1 MNALLVLLGV
11 LLGVILATLALG
23 ARLNRMRARAL
34 LTESERDG
42 ERTQNLEL
50 IERHERELEGAREHH
65 AQQLASVK
73 EQVALVQ
80 SNREQLRDELKSIS
94 ADVLK
99 QTGDSLAQRL
109 TDQRRAEE
117 QRAASEMDKHA
128 AEIKRVV
135 APITEH
141 LQKVQAQVQTLE
153 RDRKETHGTVRQLFE
168 TVTQEVGKLRME
180 TGTLV
185 SALKRPQVRGS
196 WGEIQLRNVARIAGM
211 TDHVDF
217 HDQRTLDAGDDG
229 RLRPDMTVHL
239 PTGRD
244 VVVDSKVPLDAYLAS
259 LEARDDSERER
270 ELDRHA
276 TQLRTHL
283 DKLAAKSYHA
293 KLERSAE
300 FVVCFIP
307 NEACYVAALDRDPR
321 LLEHGAQK
329 GVLIAT
335 PTTLLALLH
344 ATHYG
349 WRQAEVEQSALKI
362 AAAGKE
368 LHKRCA
374 RFLTSFSKLGRQL
387 DSATGAYNEA
397 VGSLEAR
404 VLPQLRSFEQFQA
417 GSDRKLEVP
426 KALDASPRVM
436 TAVELT
442 ATEED
447 GLPAPHPVTKLTSAA
462 EIAID
467 DLRVSSSSER

>member
-1 MNALLVLLGV
+1 MMPVLAVLVIVLGGALAVVARALLAARG
-11 LLGVILATLALG
+11 AEAG
-23 ARLNRMRARAL
+23 ARAEAQAARAELAQTREHHAELRDQQEAAHGRQLAELERATAEKITLLSGNREDFSKEMKAITSSVLKDATEQVAKAAAAARTADVERSSGEMRARA
-34 LTESERDG
+34 
-42 ERTQNLEL
+42 
-50 IERHERELEGAREHH
+50 
-65 AQQLASVK
+65 
-73 EQVALVQ
+73 
-80 SNREQLRDELKSIS
+80 
-94 ADVLK
+94 
-99 QTGDSLAQRL
+99 
-109 TDQRRAEE
+109 
-117 QRAASEMDKHA
+117 
-128 AEIKRVV
+128 AEIKQVV

-141 LQKVQAQVQTLE
+141 LKKVQTQVETLE
-153 RDRKETHGTVRQLFE
+153 RDRKETQGTVRQLFE
-168 TVTQEVGKLRME
+168 TVTSEVGKLRLE

-217 HDQRTLDAGDDG
+217 HDQRTIDGGDDG
-229 RLRPDMTVHL
+229 KLRPDMTVHL

-259 LEARDDSERER
+259 LEARDDAAREI

-276 TQLRTHL
+276 MQLRTHL
-283 DKLAAKSYHA
+283 DKLAAKAYHA

-321 LLEHGAQK
+321 LLEHGAEK

-349 WRQAEVEQSALKI
+349 WRQAEIEESALEI

-374 RFLTSFSKLGRQL
+374 RFLDSFSKLGRQL
-387 DSATGAYNEA
+387 ESATGSYNEA

-404 VLPQLRSFEQFQA
+404 VLPQLRRFEQFQSS
-417 GSDRKLEVP
+417 SDRELSSP
-426 KALDASPRVM
+426 KPIDTAPRAI
-436 TAVELT
+436 TAVELD
-442 ATEED
+442 AAEHED
-447 GLPAPHPVTKLTSAA
+447 DVVVARLPNSAA
-462 EIAID
+462 A
-467 DLRVSSSSER
+467 S

>member
-1 MNALLVLLGV
+1 MDPLAALIGVVFGASVAALL
-11 LLGVILATLALG
+11 
-23 ARLNRMRARAL
+23 AL
-34 LTESERDG
+34 LRLGGLRQRLLRAEAERDSLG
-42 ERTQNLEL
+42 RENIEL
-50 IERHERELEGAREHH
+50 SQGHERAIQALREHH
-65 AQQLASVK
+65 QQQLESVR
-73 EQVALVQ
+73 EQIELVRG
-80 SNREQLRDELKSIS
+80 NREQLRDELKAIS

-99 QTGDSLAQRL
+99 QTGDSLAERL
-109 TDQRRAEE
+109 AQARRAEE
-117 QRAASEMDKHA
+117 QRASSEMDKRA
-128 AEIKRVV
+128 AEIKHLVT
-135 APITEH
+135 PITEH
-141 LQKVQAQVQTLE
+141 LRRVESQVQTLE
-153 RDRKETHGTVRQLFE
+153 RDRKETQGTVRQLFQ
-168 TVTQEVGKLRME
+168 TVTQEVGKLRLE

-217 HDQRTLDAGDDG
+217 HDQRTLDGGEDG

-259 LEARDDSERER
+259 LEARDEDERER

-283 DKLAAKSYHA
+283 DKLAGKAYHS

-349 WRQAEVEQSALKI
+349 WRQSEVEQSALEI
-362 AAAGKE
+362 AAAARE
-368 LHKRCA
+368 LHKRCG
-374 RFLTSFSKLGRQL
+374 RFLESFSKLGRQL

-397 VGSLEAR
+397 VGSLESR
-404 VLPQLRSFEQFQA
+404 VLPQLRRFEQFQA
-417 GSDRKLEVP
+417 GSGRELAVP
-426 KALDASPRVM
+426 KSLEGSPRAIA
-436 TAVELT
+436 AVELSPP
-442 ATEED
+442 EEE
-447 GLPAPHPVTKLTSAA
+447 LA
-462 EIAID
+462 E
-467 DLRVSSSSER
+467 LRVSSIRR

>member
-1 MNALLVLLGV
+1 MSAMLGIAVLVLAGGLAVAVRALLAARAGEAAARAEAQAARVELERAQAHQAELRAQEAEAHHRQLAELERATAEKVTLLSGNREDFAKEMKAIASET
-11 LLGVILATLALG
+11 LKGANEQLARFAEETRKADRERASG
-23 ARLNRMRARAL
+23 EMRARA
-34 LTESERDG
+34 
-42 ERTQNLEL
+42 
-50 IERHERELEGAREHH
+50 
-65 AQQLASVK
+65 
-73 EQVALVQ
+73 
-80 SNREQLRDELKSIS
+80 
-94 ADVLK
+94 
-99 QTGDSLAQRL
+99 
-109 TDQRRAEE
+109 
-117 QRAASEMDKHA
+117 
-128 AEIKRVV
+128 AEIKQVV
-135 APITEH
+135 APIAEH
-141 LQKVQAQVQTLE
+141 LQKVQSQVETLE

-168 TVTQEVGKLRME
+168 TVTHEVGKLRME
-180 TGTLV
+180 TGALV

-244 VVVDSKVPLDAYLAS
+244 VVVDSKVPLDAYLAA
-259 LEARDDSERER
+259 LEARDEVERDVH
-270 ELDRHA
+270 LDRHA

-283 DKLAAKSYHA
+283 DKLGAKAYHA

-321 LLEHGAQK
+321 LLEHGAEK

-349 WRQAEVEQSALKI
+349 WRQAEIEQSALEI

-374 RFLTSFSKLGRQL
+374 RFLDSFGKLGRQL

-404 VLPQLRSFEQFQA
+404 VLPQLRRFEAYQA
-417 GSDRKLEVP
+417 ASDRELEAP
-426 KALDASPRVM
+426 KAIDTSARPI
-436 TAVELT
+436 AAAELT
-442 ATEED
+442 AAED
-447 GLPAPHPVTKLTSAA
+447 GGA
-462 EIAID
+462 EPIVAR
-467 DLRVSSSSER
+467 LSERVRS

>member
-1 MNALLVLLGV
+1 M
-11 LLGVILATLALG
+11 
-23 ARLNRMRARAL
+23 AL
-34 LTESERDG
+34 LTGLIGILVGAGGAAVVAFARLSAVRHRVQQVEAEHDRER
-42 ERTQNLEL
+42 EENEHLS
-50 IERHERELEGAREHH
+50 ERHELDIAQLKEHH
-65 AQQLASVK
+65 DRQLATVR
-73 EQVALVQ
+73 EQVALVKG
-80 SNREQLRDELKSIS
+80 NREQLRDELKAIS
-94 ADVLK
+94 TDVLK
-99 QTGDSLAQRL
+99 ETGDSLAQRL
-109 TDQRRAEE
+109 AESRLAEE
-117 QRAASEMDKHA
+117 QRAASEMNKRS
-128 AEIKRVV
+128 AEIKQVV
-135 APITEH
+135 APIAEH
-141 LQKVQAQVQTLE
+141 LQRVQTQVQTLE

-168 TVTQEVGKLRME
+168 TITQEVGKLRME

-217 HDQRTLDAGDDG
+217 HDQRTLDGGDDG

-259 LEARDDSERER
+259 LEARDENERER

-283 DKLAAKSYHA
+283 DKLGAKAYHS

-321 LLEHGAQK
+321 LLEHGAEK

-349 WRQAEVEQSALKI
+349 WRQAEVEESALEI

-368 LHKRCA
+368 LHKRCG
-374 RFLTSFSKLGRQL
+374 RFLDFFSKVGRQL
-387 DSATGAYNEA
+387 DSATGAYNDA

-404 VLPQLRSFEQFQA
+404 VLPQLRRFEQYQA
-417 GSDRKLEVP
+417 GSDRELEAP
-426 KALDASPRVM
+426 KPLDTSPRSIA
-436 TAVELT
+436 AVELT
-442 ATEED
+442 HDEEAED
-447 GLPAPHPVTKLTSAA
+447 SVIAPVSEDIERTPV
-462 EIAID
+462 EQF
-467 DLRVSSSSER
+467 DLL

>member
-1 MNALLVLLGV
+1 MDPLAALIGVVLGASA
-11 LLGVILATLALG
+11 ATLLALVRLG
-23 ARLNRMRARAL
+23 ALRQRLLRAE
-34 LTESERDG
+34 TERDSLG
-42 ERTQNLEL
+42 RENLEQAQSHERTLEAL
-50 IERHERELEGAREHH
+50 REHH
-65 AQQLASVK
+65 RQQLESVR
-73 EQVALVQ
+73 EQIELVRG
-80 SNREQLRDELKSIS
+80 NREQLRDELKAIS

-109 TDQRRAEE
+109 ADQRRAEE
-117 QRAASEMDKHA
+117 QRATSEMDKRS
-128 AEIKRVV
+128 AEIKHLV
-135 APITEH
+135 APIAEH

-168 TVTQEVGKLRME
+168 TITQEVGKLRME

-217 HDQRTLDAGDDG
+217 HDQRTLDGGDDG

-244 VVVDSKVPLDAYLAS
+244 IVVDSKVPLDAYLAS

-283 DKLAAKSYHA
+283 DKLAGKAYHS

-321 LLEHGAQK
+321 LLEHGAEK

-349 WRQAEVEQSALKI
+349 WRQAEIEQSALEI

-368 LHKRCA
+368 LHRRCA
-374 RFLTSFSKLGRQL
+374 RFLESFSKLGRQL

-404 VLPQLRSFEQFQA
+404 VLPQLRRFERFQA
-417 GSDRKLEVP
+417 GSDRELITP
-426 KALDASPRVM
+426 KAVDSAPR
-436 TAVELT
+436 AIIAAELT
-442 ATEED
+442 
-447 GLPAPHPVTKLTSAA
+447 LPR

-467 DLRVSSSSER
+467 DLRVPGAERS

>member
-1 MNALLVLLGV
+1 MDPLAALIGVVLGV
-11 LLGVILATLALG
+11 CVATLLALVRLG
-23 ARLNRMRARAL
+23 ALRRRLLRAE
-34 LTESERDG
+34 TERDSLG
-42 ERTQNLEL
+42 RENLEL
-50 IERHERELEGAREHH
+50 AQSHERALEDLREHH
-65 AQQLASVK
+65 RQQLQSAR
-73 EQVALVQ
+73 EQVELVRG
-80 SNREQLRDELKSIS
+80 NREQLRDELKAIS

-99 QTGDSLAQRL
+99 QTGDSLAGRL
-109 TDQRRAEE
+109 AEARRAEE
-117 QRAASEMDKHA
+117 QRASSEMDKRA
-128 AEIKRVV
+128 AEIKHLIT
-135 APITEH
+135 PITEH
-141 LQKVQAQVQTLE
+141 LRRVQSQVETLE
-153 RDRKETHGTVRQLFE
+153 RDRKETSGSVRQLFE
-168 TVTQEVGKLRME
+168 TVTREVERLRLE

-217 HDQRTLDAGDDG
+217 HDQRTLDGGDEG

-259 LEARDDSERER
+259 LEARDEGQREH

-276 TQLRTHL
+276 AQLRAHL
-283 DKLAAKSYHA
+283 DKLAAKAYHS

-321 LLEHGAQK
+321 LLEHGAEK

-349 WRQAEVEQSALKI
+349 WRQAEIEQSALQI

-368 LHKRCA
+368 LHKRCG
-374 RFLTSFSKLGRQL
+374 RFLESFSKLGRQL
-387 DSATGAYNEA
+387 HSATGAYNEA

-404 VLPQLRSFEQFQA
+404 VLPQLRRFETLRASSGGELQA
-417 GSDRKLEVP
+417 P
-426 KALDASPRVM
+426 KPLDAAPR
-436 TAVELT
+436 AV
-442 ATEED
+442 
-447 GLPAPHPVTKLTSAA
+447 VAA
-462 EIAID
+462 ELSPPD
-467 DLRVSSSSER
+467 EELGELRVSSARR

>member
-1 MNALLVLLGV
+1 MNVLLVLLGV
-11 LLGVILATLALG
+11 LLGATVAGLALLG
-23 ARLNRMRARAL
+23 RLTRVRELVLQTSAERDRLERENQDLSQRHELELARL
-34 LTESERDG
+34 T
-42 ERTQNLEL
+42 
-50 IERHERELEGAREHH
+50 EHH
-65 AQQLASVK
+65 EQQLATIK
-73 EQVALVQ
+73 EQVALVKG
-80 SNREQLRDELKSIS
+80 NREQLRDELKAIS

-117 QRAASEMDKHA
+117 QRAGSELDKRT
-128 AEIKRVV
+128 AEIKQVV
-135 APITEH
+135 APIAEH
-141 LQKVQAQVQTLE
+141 LLKVQTQVQMLE
-153 RDRKETHGTVRQLFE
+153 RERKETQGTVRQLFE
-168 TVTQEVGKLRME
+168 TVTHEVGKLRME

-217 HDQRTLDAGDDG
+217 HDQRTLDGGEDG
-229 RLRPDMTVHL
+229 KLRPDMTVHL

-283 DKLAAKSYHA
+283 DKLAGKAYHS

-321 LLEHGAQK
+321 LLEHGAEK

-349 WRQAEVEQSALKI
+349 WRQAEVEQSALQI
-362 AAAGKE
+362 ADGV
-368 LHKRCA
+368 
-374 RFLTSFSKLGRQL
+374 FWIP
-387 DSATGAYNEA
+387 SASSA
-397 VGSLEAR
+397 VSWT
-404 VLPQLRSFEQFQA
+404 LP
-417 GSDRKLEVP
+417 
-426 KALDASPRVM
+426 
-436 TAVELT
+436 
-442 ATEED
+442 
-447 GLPAPHPVTKLTSAA
+447 PAPTTRQSGRWRHGCCHSCVA
-462 EIAID
+462 
-467 DLRVSSSSER
+467 SSSSRPDRIASSIPPSRSTRRRGR

>member
-1 MNALLVLLGV
+1 MDPLAALIGV
-11 LLGVILATLALG
+11 LLGVSVATLLALI
-23 ARLNRMRARAL
+23 RLSALRQRLLNAESQRDSLQRQSLELSHSHERAL
-34 LTESERDG
+34 EAL
-42 ERTQNLEL
+42 
-50 IERHERELEGAREHH
+50 REHH
-65 AQQLASVK
+65 QQQLASVR
-73 EQVALVQ
+73 EQVDLVRG
-80 SNREQLRDELKSIS
+80 NRAQLRDELKSIS

-99 QTGDSLAQRL
+99 STGDSLAARL
-109 TDQRRAEE
+109 AEARRAEE
-117 QRAASEMDKHA
+117 QRASSEMDKRA
-128 AEIKRVV
+128 AEIKHLVS
-135 APITEH
+135 PITEH
-141 LQKVQAQVQTLE
+141 LKRVQSQVEVLE
-153 RDRKETHGTVRQLFE
+153 RDRKETAGTVRQLFE
-168 TVTQEVGKLRME
+168 TVTREVDKLRLE

-217 HDQRTLDAGDDG
+217 HDQRTLDGGEEG

-244 VVVDSKVPLDAYLAS
+244 VVVDSKVPLDAYLAA
-259 LEARDDSERER
+259 LEARDEDQRER

-283 DKLAAKSYHA
+283 DKLAAKAYHS

-321 LLEHGAQK
+321 LLEHGAEK

-349 WRQAEVEQSALKI
+349 WRQAEVEQSALQI
-362 AAAGKE
+362 ADAGKE
-368 LHKRCA
+368 LHKRCG
-374 RFLTSFSKLGRQL
+374 RFLDSFSKLGRQL

-404 VLPQLRSFEQFQA
+404 VLPQLRRFEVLQA
-417 GSDRKLEVP
+417 GSGRELAPP
-426 KALDASPRVM
+426 KPLDGAPR
-436 TAVELT
+436 AILAPELT
-442 ATEED
+442 PPEED
-447 GLPAPHPVTKLTSAA
+447 L
-462 EIAID
+462 EQ
-467 DLRVSSSSER
+467 LRVSSRRG